1 MTRSDV
7 SPSISFP
14 SRSGGGLVARLM
26 QAMGLWQQRRKL
38 AEMDD
43 AQLRDIGLTRA
54 EALEEAEKPLWDVP
68 ANWLR

>member
-7 SPSISFP
+7 STTISLP

-26 QAMGLWQQRRKL
+26 QAMGVWQQRRKL

-43 AQLRDIGLTRA
+43 AQLRDIGVTRA
-54 EALEEAEKPLWDVP
+54 EALEEAERPLWDVP